1 MGITPLCK
9 SAVTATT
16 STYELFSKLD
26 IKQKKV
32 NMKNKL
38 AQENDIKVHFT
49 TLTHTHTHTHT
60 HTWKFHPFSS
70 HLPITPSTSAIQSL
84 KPVRPT
90 KIPSHNSEITTEK

>member
-49 TLTHTHTHTHT
+49 THTHTHMEVSPFLFPSPH
-60 HTWKFHPFSS
+60 HPL
-70 HLPITPSTSAIQSL
+70 HLRHSEFETCPSD
-84 KPVRPT
+84 
-90 KIPSHNSEITTEK
+90 